1 MATIWKRKDRDCWAV
16 DYRDATGKRIRLKV
30 STRQDAEILLAEKIK
45 EMKEA
50 HPTALSLQDMTLKEY
65 AERWSERVKGEIEEK
80 TWRSYKQNLD
90 RHVVSALGHL
100 KVREIT
106 VSHVDRFLADRRKA
120 RYGTGRGSPIQGRRS
135 V

>member
-90 RHVVSALGHL
+90 GMWCQPSAISKCAKSPCPMSLVS
-100 KVREIT
+100 
-106 VSHVDRFLADRRKA
+106 
-120 RYGTGRGSPIQGRRS
+120 
-135 V
+135 